1 MTFQRSIE
9 KQVITI
15 IIRSLTNIYNRRLY
29 WHFIIDDNIHVDAHY
44 MYIKNECIKTL
55 SQQVVPLE
63 LNRRGNER
71 REEKKR
77 NTVDNDIRQKQLH
90 LFASTI
96 LFIEKRTIYDGYS

>member
-15 IIRSLTNIYNRRLY
+15 IIRSLTNIYNRRRLY

-55 SQQVVPLE
+55 SQQVVSLE
-63 LNRRGNER
+63 LNRRRNER
-71 REEKKR
+71 EKK

>member
-15 IIRSLTNIYNRRLY
+15 IIRSLTNISNRRLY

-55 SQQVVPLE
+55 SQQVASLE
-63 LNRRGNER
+63 LNRRER
-71 REEKKR
+71 KREREKESKR
-77 NTVDNDIRQKQLH
+77 EHCR
-90 LFASTI
+90 
-96 LFIEKRTIYDGYS
+96 